1 MIALSLSSGSGHLCR
16 LPGVPARCPTSAAI
30 HRVQRLCRWRARR
43 LPAFQHG
50 LLGGRRNG
58 RTRRIED
65 RIDLEVPN
73 RFKINP
79 PSLLICIG
87 WREGLVESMYRRP
100 WRLKTDPDKADYI
113 ITTERMNC
121 AENRQLVLIDEVKR
135 FDRAFART
143 YAGRPQQA
151 AEPSATPAQR

>member
-1 MIALSLSSGSGHLCR
+1 VYLLAALHPLQYIAFNAFAG
-16 LPGVPARCPTSAAI
+16 GVHGAYQRFNMDYWAAGAT
-30 HRVQRLCRWRARR
+30 VAL
-43 LPAFQHG
+43 
-50 LLGGRRNG
+50 
-58 RTRRIED
+58 RRIED

-87 WREGLVESMYRRP
+87 WREGLVESMYRWP
-100 WRLKTDPDKADYI
+100 WRLETDPDKADYI

-135 FDRAFART
+135 FDRVFART